1 LFFNNKGLA
10 TDRKYN
16 LKEEIIRSSKNA
28 DKLSNYDNINFDS
41 QSEFERLNDKVNKF
55 EFLFLHFMPNKW

>member
-1 LFFNNKGLA
+1 MFFNNKGLA